1 MASEGIDVERREFEE
16 LRREITDV
24 RHLVE
29 RTRIVLHGEN
39 GDNGIRSSLERA
51 HKAIAGVN
59 NNLKSI
65 SDTVAQLAVD
75 SQMGDR
81 DMQVMIIDELR
92 KLEHQLTAKEKE
104 QQARDEIQKQWAS
117 KQRQWLIGQTIVI
130 SFGVISVFLTILL

>member
-1 MASEGIDVERREFEE
+1 MASDKIDVERQEFES

-104 QQARDEIQKQWAS
+104 QRQRDEAQRQWAS

-130 SFGVISVFLTILL
+130 AFGVISVFLTVFL

>member
-1 MASEGIDVERREFEE
+1 MSGEIIDVERKEFEE

-51 HKAIAGVN
+51 HKAIAGIN
-59 NNLKSI
+59 NNLKTI

-81 DMQVMIIDELR
+81 DMQMMIVDELR
-92 KLEHQLTAKEKE
+92 KLEHQLTEKEKV
-104 QQARDEIQKQWAS
+104 QQDRDETQKQWAS
-117 KQRQWLIGQTIVI
+117 RQRQWLIGQTIVI
-130 SFGVISVFLTILL
+130 AFGVVSVFLTIFL